1 METGSNNIIMMLN
14 PKTGLMER
22 QPTYQELYQLVEDA
36 LENLRLMR
44 QVGKP
49 PETSTIVAGYEL
61 FDRWQGLR
69 GLPPFFSEFE
79 NGKLV

>member
-1 METGSNNIIMMLN
+1 MEAGTSNITMILN

-22 QPTYQELYQLVEDA
+22 QPTYAELYQLVEDA

-44 QVGKP
+44 QAGKS

-61 FDRWQGLR
+61 FDRWRELR
-69 GLPPFFSEFE
+69 
-79 NGKLV
+79 